1 MSDMKAKPKVNE
13 FMGEARVEV
22 KLTNLF
28 DWEKA
33 EEGKLKPD
41 RVRMVTVQGTVDTGA
56 VRCVLPPSVV
66 RRLGLKARRQ
76 QVVEYG
82 DGRKEE
88 VPVVSGVI
96 FEILA
101 RDAEEDA
108 FVLGDEVLVGQTVL
122 ERMDL
127 LVDCGRRTVVPNP
140 AHPDQPVNKLR

>member
-1 MSDMKAKPKVNE
+1 MKPARKMDQA
-13 FMGEARVEV
+13 MGEARVEV

-33 EEGKLKPD
+33 EEGKLKTS
-41 RVRMVTVQGTVDTGA
+41 RVRSITAKATVDPGA
-56 VRCVLPPSVV
+56 VRCVLPPAVV
-66 RRLGLKARRQ
+66 RRLGLKPRRK
-76 QVVEYG
+76 QVVEYT

-88 VPVVSGVI
+88 VGVVSGVI

-108 FVLGDEVLVGQTVL
+108 FVLGDEVLIGQTVL

-127 LVDCGRRTVVPNP
+127 LVDCRRGCVVPNP

>member
-1 MSDMKAKPKVNE
+1 MSDMKAKRKVDE
-13 FMGEARVEV
+13 YMGEARVEV

-33 EEGKLKPD
+33 EEGKLKPN
-41 RVRMVTVQGTVDTGA
+41 RVRTVTVHGTVDTGA
-56 VRCVLPPSVV
+56 VRCMLPPSVV

-76 QVVEYG
+76 QVVEYA

-101 RDAEEDA
+101 RDAEE
-108 FVLGDEVLVGQTVL
+108 
-122 ERMDL
+122 ER
-127 LVDCGRRTVVPNP
+127 
-140 AHPDQPVNKLR
+140 LRPG